1 MLLQTQSLSI
11 GYGKYLVQQQLNLTA
26 KPGHLICLL
35 GTNGSGKSTLLRTLA
50 GLQKPLNG
58 DILINTT
65 CALSKEIVVPQFSPL
80 GVGGEG
86 QQFQK
91 SPLEDLG
98 TEKESLEE
106 ILTPLSK
113 LSNNQRSKIFS
124 LVLTD
129 TINEENMTVF
139 DLVALGRF
147 PYTNWIGSLSDGDKK
162 IILTAIEQVN
172 LTHKAN
178 AYLHEISDGE
188 KQRAVIAKALTQD
201 TPLVLLDEPTAHLD
215 LPNRIEIMLLLRK
228 LSVHT
233 RKTFILSTHELDLA
247 IQMADNIWLM
257 HPNGIEIG
265 IPEDLMLN
273 EKFQEIFG
281 NDSFYF
287 DQKDGHFSIKPLMG
301 NLQIQLSGEE
311 IPVQW
316 TKRALNRIG
325 IETVE
330 NADIKV
336 EANDNRFVIQKSLNA
351 MPKEVPTIEA
361 LLEEIQKM

>member
-11 GYGKYLVQQQLNLTA
+11 GYGKYVIQQQLNLIA

-35 GTNGSGKSTLLRTLA
+35 GINGSGKSTLLRTLA
-50 GLQKPLNG
+50 GLQKPLHG
-58 DILINTT
+58 DILIKNT
-65 CALSKEIVVPQFSPL
+65 S
-80 GVGGEG
+80 
-86 QQFQK
+86 
-91 SPLEDLG
+91 
-98 TEKESLEE
+98 
-106 ILTPLSK
+106 LSK

-147 PYTNWIGSLSDGDKK
+147 PYTNWIGSLSDEDKK
-162 IILTAIEQVN
+162 IIFTAIEQVN
-172 LTHKAN
+172 LKKKTYS
-178 AYLHEISDGE
+178 YLHEISDGE
-188 KQRAVIAKALTQD
+188 KQRAVIAKALTQN

-228 LSVHT
+228 LSVNT

-257 HPNGIEIG
+257 DPDRIEVG
-265 IPEDLMLN
+265 IPEDLMLKG
-273 EKFQEIFG
+273 EFQKIFG
-281 NDSFYF
+281 NNSFYF
-287 DQKDGHFSIKPLMG
+287 DQRDGHFSIKPLMG

-325 IETVE
+325 IEIVE

-336 EANDNRFVIQKSLNA
+336 ESFYNRFVIQKFPDIAL
-351 MPKEVPTIEA
+351 KEVSTIEN

>member
-1 MLLQTQSLSI
+1 MLLQTRSLSI
-11 GYGKYLVQQQLNLTA
+11 GYGKYVVQQQLNLTA

-50 GLQKPLNG
+50 GLQKPLHG
-58 DILINTT
+58 DVLINNIF
-65 CALSKEIVVPQFSPL
+65 LSR
-80 GVGGEG
+80 
-86 QQFQK
+86 
-91 SPLEDLG
+91 
-98 TEKESLEE
+98 
-106 ILTPLSK
+106 

-129 TINEENMTVF
+129 SISEENMTVF

-147 PYTNWIGSLSDGDKK
+147 PYTNWIGTLSDEDKK
-162 IILTAIEQVN
+162 IVSTAIEQVN
-172 LTHKAN
+172 LTKKTHS
-178 AYLHEISDGE
+178 YLHEISDGE

-201 TPLVLLDEPTAHLD
+201 TPLVLFDEPTAHLD

-228 LSVHT
+228 LSVNT

-257 HPNGIEIG
+257 HLNGIEVG
-265 IPEDLMLN
+265 IPEDLMLKG
-273 EKFQEIFG
+273 EFQNIFG

-287 DQKDGHFSIKPLMG
+287 DQRDGHFSIKPLMG

-330 NADIKV
+330 SADIKV
-336 EANDNRFVIQKSLNA
+336 EAN
-351 MPKEVPTIEA
+351 PTPTEA
-361 LLEEIQKM
+361 CEFLDFL

>member
-1 MLLQTQSLSI
+1 MLLQTQLLSI
-11 GYGKYLVQQQLNLTA
+11 GYGKYIVQQQLNLTA
-26 KPGHLICLL
+26 KSGHLICLL

-50 GLQKPLNG
+50 GLQKALRG
-58 DILINTT
+58 DVLINNI
-65 CALSKEIVVPQFSPL
+65 S
-80 GVGGEG
+80 
-86 QQFQK
+86 
-91 SPLEDLG
+91 
-98 TEKESLEE
+98 
-106 ILTPLSK
+106 LSK

-147 PYTNWIGSLSDGDKK
+147 PYTNWIGNLSEEDKK

-172 LTHKAN
+172 LSQKAHS
-178 AYLHEISDGE
+178 YLHEISDGE

-228 LSVHT
+228 LSVNT

-247 IQMADNIWLM
+247 IQVADNIWLM
-257 HPNGIEIG
+257 HEKGVEVG

-273 EKFQEIFG
+273 GRFQNIFG

-316 TKRALNRIG
+316 TKHALNRFG
-325 IETVE
+325 IETVDCAE
-330 NADIKV
+330 IKV
-336 EANDNRFVIQKSLNA
+336 ESYYNRFIIRKSPNA
-351 MPKEVPTIEA
+351 APKEVPTIEA
-361 LLEEIQKM
+361 LLEEIQKRG

>member
-1 MLLQTQSLSI
+1 MFLQTQSLSI
-11 GYGKYLVQQQLNLTA
+11 GYGKYIVQQELNLIA
-26 KPGHLICLL
+26 KQGHLICLL

-50 GLQKPLNG
+50 GLQKPLHG
-58 DILINTT
+58 DVLINNI
-65 CALSKEIVVPQFSPL
+65 S
-80 GVGGEG
+80 
-86 QQFQK
+86 
-91 SPLEDLG
+91 
-98 TEKESLEE
+98 
-106 ILTPLSK
+106 LSK

-147 PYTNWIGSLSDGDKK
+147 PFTNWIGSLSDEDKK
-162 IILTAIEQVN
+162 IVLIAIEQVN
-172 LTHKAN
+172 LTQKIN

-228 LSVHT
+228 LSVNT

-257 HPNGIEIG
+257 HPNGIEVG
-265 IPEDLMLN
+265 IPEDLMLWGR
-273 EKFQEIFG
+273 FQDIFG

-287 DQKDGHFSIKPLMG
+287 DQRNGHFSIKPLMG
-301 NLQIQLSGEE
+301 NLHIQLSGEE

-316 TKRALNRIG
+316 TKHALNRFG
-325 IETVE
+325 IRIVE
-330 NADIKV
+330 QATIKV
-336 EANDNRFVIQKSLNA
+336 ESYYNRFIIQKTPDST
-351 MPKEVPTIEA
+351 PKEVPTIEI
-361 LLEEIQKM
+361 LLEEIQKI